1 MQTFFSLFKENQQEY
16 SIENRLDVSH
26 QLLTSELAAI
36 NASTAQIVILTSD
49 INNNQQLNRRNSE
62 YNHALGAAISTI
74 TNNLNEFCKE
84 MDVYTNLT
92 DDKTHLM
99 DQTSRLCSAFNDLL
113 THIEVLSD
121 NASDSSVR
129 QNILLTASRLGEI
142 SQDLVRRFGNEIN
155 LNQFDSSIEYQEK
168 LLALAKAVANATANY
183 VLKAKDIATN
193 VQEQSVVNDII
204 STATQC
210 ALAASQL
217 VACTKVNNLVLDM
230 LTSRKM
236 NFFRLLLQL
245 FPVLCVKNN

>member
-1 MQTFFSLFKENQQEY
+1 M
-16 SIENRLDVSH
+16 ENRLDVSH

-62 YNHALGAAISTI
+62 FNHALGAAISTI

-84 MDVYTNLT
+84 MDVYTNLIN
-92 DDKTHLM
+92 DKTHLM
-99 DQTSRLCSAFNDLL
+99 DQTNRLCSAFNDLL

-121 NASDSSVR
+121 NTSDPSVR

-142 SQDLVRRFGNEIN
+142 SQDLVRRFANELT
-155 LNQFDSSIEYQEK
+155 LNQFDSSAEYQEK
-168 LLALAKAVANATANY
+168 LLALAKAVANATATY
-183 VLKAKDIATN
+183 VLKGKEIATN
-193 VQEQSVVNDII
+193 VEEQCVVNDII

-217 VACTKVNNLVLDM
+217 VACTKVSYSVLNKFQRRQ
-230 LTSRKM
+230 LY
-236 NFFRLLLQL
+236 FVRLLLQL
-245 FPVLCVKNN
+245 FPVLYVKNN